1 MEKQAL
7 NSSKVRLTY
16 IKLRFRGTI
25 KIHEDYAD
33 FDYYIRMEHNTWALN
48 FYTTV
53 KLMVVELKPTVFK
66 SNKKSQRS
74 PPIIDNIDTL
84 ISAAVSG
91 IFEVGFQATTVP
103 ASYRS

>member
-1 MEKQAL
+1 
-7 NSSKVRLTY
+7 
-16 IKLRFRGTI
+16 
-25 KIHEDYAD
+25 
-33 FDYYIRMEHNTWALN
+33 
-48 FYTTV
+48 
-53 KLMVVELKPTVFK
+53 MVVELKPTVFK

-91 IFEVGFQATTVP
+91 TFEVGFQATTVP